1 MNNIKYI
8 TIQNFEWVDDSIL
21 SFELLPTDELID
33 IADEIR
39 ELQGC
44 VDKATNPDNDV
55 WYNFYLDVDVV
66 KQTVILWFQCN
77 NGEKDDYQNYD
88 IEIDEMEREQ
98 FIWKAF
104 RQFAKEMDS
113 EVDF

>member
-21 SFELLPTDELID
+21 SFDLLPTDELMG

-39 ELQGC
+39 ELNGC
-44 VDKATNPDNDV
+44 SDMAVNPNNDV

-66 KQTVILWFQCN
+66 KQSVTLWFECN

-88 IEIDEMEREQ
+88 IGINKTEREQ

>member
-1 MNNIKYI
+1 MNNIKYL
-8 TIQNFEWVDDSIL
+8 TIQNFEWVEDSIL
-21 SFELLPTDELID
+21 SFDLLPTDELIG

-39 ELQGC
+39 ELNGYT
-44 VDKATNPDNDV
+44 DKATNPNNDV

-66 KQTVILWFQCN
+66 KQSVTLWFQCN
-77 NGEKDDYQNYD
+77 NGKKDDYATYD
-88 IEIDEMEREQ
+88 IEIDETEREQ